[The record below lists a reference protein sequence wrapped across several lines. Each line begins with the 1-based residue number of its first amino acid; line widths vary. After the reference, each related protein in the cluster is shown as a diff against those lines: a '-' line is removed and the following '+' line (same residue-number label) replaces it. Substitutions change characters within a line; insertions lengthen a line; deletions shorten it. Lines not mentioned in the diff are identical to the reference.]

1 VNRIPAG
8 MRLKAGSTIVV
19 PRSDDDDEDISADVA
34 ESAMLAVEPDVPDTR
49 KMLIRVR
56 RAQSMSTFADRYNV
70 SISQVKS
77 WNRTHRDSVMPG
89 QLIVLHVPVGRAVPA
104 EPGPVRVETV
114 AASSRNRGGVTKI
127 GTHVPE
133 SKGTARGGKAGAPAK
148 VTRVT
153 EKFSA
158 PSKAVKS
165 AAVKPEAV
173 SKTTKSTK
181 STDKKKKQ

>member
-1 VNRIPAG
+1 
-8 MRLKAGSTIVV
+8 
-19 PRSDDDDEDISADVA
+19 
-34 ESAMLAVEPDVPDTR
+34 
-49 KMLIRVR
+49 
-56 RAQSMSTFADRYNV
+56 MSTFADRYNV

-114 AASSRNRGGVTKI
+114 AVSSRNKGGVTKI

-133 SKGTARGGKAGAPAK
+133 SKSSASTARGGKASAPAK

-158 PSKAVKS
+158 SSKAVKS
-165 AAVKPEAV
+165 EAV
-173 SKTTKSTK
+173 SKTAKSTK
-181 STDKKKKQ
+181 TDKKKKQ

>member
-1 VNRIPAG
+1 
-8 MRLKAGSTIVV
+8 
-19 PRSDDDDEDISADVA
+19 
-34 ESAMLAVEPDVPDTR
+34 
-49 KMLIRVR
+49 
-56 RAQSMSTFADRYNV
+56 
-70 SISQVKS
+70 
-77 WNRTHRDSVMPG
+77 
-89 QLIVLHVPVGRAVPA
+89 
-104 EPGPVRVETV
+104 V

-133 SKGTARGGKAGAPAK
+133 SKSTARGGKAGAPAK

-158 PSKAVKS
+158 SSKAVKS

-173 SKTTKSTK
+173 SKTTKSTN

>member
-1 VNRIPAG
+1 
-8 MRLKAGSTIVV
+8 
-19 PRSDDDDEDISADVA
+19 
-34 ESAMLAVEPDVPDTR
+34 
-49 KMLIRVR
+49 
-56 RAQSMSTFADRYNV
+56 MSTFADRYNV

-133 SKGTARGGKAGAPAK
+133 SKSTARGGKASAPAK

-158 PSKAVKS
+158 PSKAGKS

>member
-1 VNRIPAG
+1 
-8 MRLKAGSTIVV
+8 
-19 PRSDDDDEDISADVA
+19 
-34 ESAMLAVEPDVPDTR
+34 
-49 KMLIRVR
+49 MLIRVR

-133 SKGTARGGKAGAPAK
+133 SKSVSKSATRGGKASAPAK

-153 EKFSA
+153 ETFSGS
-158 PSKAVKS
+158 SKVVKS
-165 AAVKPEAV
+165 AAVKPVAV
-173 SKTTKSTK
+173 TKTPKSTK
-181 STDKKKKQ
+181 STDKKKKE